1 MKKSELRQLIR
12 ECINSSGIRETADPR
27 EVNVFG
33 YQTKHF
39 DVCPGAQ
46 GLYLRIVEENLVD
59 DKDLAIQSAK
69 LHDTLFYMEKVA
81 LKGGVKVGPRRY
93 QLRVIDPFDPAV
105 AAGARTGLPAYTR
118 EQYLAIAQK
127 IAAEIMRLAREMG
140 LEQEHNYVA
149 NHVRIIKNALAKL
162 SPGRL
167 PGSEEY
173 SSVSFSGMDENAMQG
188 SKRFIYLVMVG
199 NNRGMGPYK
208 VYADKA
214 SAEAEA
220 EKLKSEPSTMSG
232 PTRAFVQEIEFVGG
246 VSEALDPV
254 GKEDDDIN
262 NDGKVDKT
270 DKYLA
275 NRRKA
280 IAKSLKK

>member
-1 MKKSELRQLIR
+1 MNKEELRSLIR
-12 ECINSSGIRETADPR
+12 ET
-27 EVNVFG
+27 
-33 YQTKHF
+33 
-39 DVCPGAQ
+39 
-46 GLYLRIVEENLVD
+46 
-59 DKDLAIQSAK
+59 
-69 LHDTLFYMEKVA
+69 
-81 LKGGVKVGPRRY
+81 
-93 QLRVIDPFDPAV
+93 
-105 AAGARTGLPAYTR
+105 
-118 EQYLAIAQK
+118 
-127 IAAEIMRLAREMG
+127 
-140 LEQEHNYVA
+140 
-149 NHVRIIKNALAKL
+149 IK
-162 SPGRL
+162 
-167 PGSEEY
+167 
-173 SSVSFSGMDENAMQG
+173 SSVNEEMQG
-188 SKRFIYLVMVG
+188 SRRFIYLVMIG

-232 PTRAFVQEIEFVGG
+232 PRRAFVQEIEFVGG

>member
-12 ECINSSGIRETADPR
+12 ECINSSGIRETTDPR

-39 DVCPGAQ
+39 DVCPTSQ
-46 GLYLRIVEENLVD
+46 GLYLKIVEENLVD
-59 DKDLAIQSAK
+59 NKDLVIQSAK

-140 LEQEHNYVA
+140 LEQEHNYIA

-167 PGSEEY
+167 PGSFDGTFESKMNENRMAIDDAEML
-173 SSVSFSGMDENAMQG
+173 VSALVSNYRYDIDTADNIIDNLPERDFNIAVQMYDKGNEQDALKYVLSKTTLDEVNYQEGTCGYNTDARTG
-188 SKRFIYLVMVG
+188 K
-199 NNRGMGPYK
+199 
-208 VYADKA
+208 
-214 SAEAEA
+214 
-220 EKLKSEPSTMSG
+220 KLKTP
-232 PTRAFVQEIEFVGG
+232 GG
-246 VSEALDPV
+246 
-254 GKEDDDIN
+254 
-262 NDGKVDKT
+262 
-270 DKYLA
+270 
-275 NRRKA
+275 
-280 IAKSLKK
+280 LK

>member
-1 MKKSELRQLIR
+1 MNKSELRQLIR
-12 ECINSSGIRETADPR
+12 ECINNSGIKETTDPR

-33 YQTKHF
+33 YQTNHF
-39 DVCPGAQ
+39 DVSPGAQ
-46 GLYLRIVEENLVD
+46 GLYRRIVEENLVD
-59 DKDLAIQSAK
+59 NKDLAIQSAK

-81 LKGGVKVGPRRY
+81 LRGGVKVGPRRY

-149 NHVRIIKNALAKL
+149 NHVRIIKNALSKL

-173 SSVSFSGMDENAMQG
+173 SSVSFSGVSEVSNEGTCGYNTDARTG
-188 SKRFIYLVMVG
+188 K
-199 NNRGMGPYK
+199 
-208 VYADKA
+208 
-214 SAEAEA
+214 
-220 EKLKSEPSTMSG
+220 KLKTP
-232 PTRAFVQEIEFVGG
+232 GG
-246 VSEALDPV
+246 
-254 GKEDDDIN
+254 
-262 NDGKVDKT
+262 
-270 DKYLA
+270 
-275 NRRKA
+275 
-280 IAKSLKK
+280 LK

>member
-59 DKDLAIQSAK
+59 NKDLAIQSAK

-118 EQYLAIAQK
+118 EQFLALAQK
-127 IAAEIMRLAREMG
+127 IATEIMRLAREMG
-140 LEQEHNYVA
+140 LEQEHNYVS
-149 NHVRIIKNALAKL
+149 NHGFSHFLAHDHGEKSIPATKSRPKSKIIVGVGEYLYLSGTPGEMTDQLKEQGAKFQKVAFNNMRPRI
-162 SPGRL
+162 GF
-167 PGSEEY
+167 G
-173 SSVSFSGMDENAMQG
+173 
-188 SKRFIYLVMVG
+188 
-199 NNRGMGPYK
+199 
-208 VYADKA
+208 
-214 SAEAEA
+214 
-220 EKLKSEPSTMSG
+220 STMVEKIS
-232 PTRAFVQEIEFVGG
+232 
-246 VSEALDPV
+246 
-254 GKEDDDIN
+254 
-262 NDGKVDKT
+262 
-270 DKYLA
+270 
-275 NRRKA
+275 
-280 IAKSLKK
+280 

>member
-1 MKKSELRQLIR
+1 MNKEELRSLIR
-12 ECINSSGIRETADPR
+12 ET
-27 EVNVFG
+27 
-33 YQTKHF
+33 
-39 DVCPGAQ
+39 
-46 GLYLRIVEENLVD
+46 
-59 DKDLAIQSAK
+59 
-69 LHDTLFYMEKVA
+69 
-81 LKGGVKVGPRRY
+81 
-93 QLRVIDPFDPAV
+93 
-105 AAGARTGLPAYTR
+105 
-118 EQYLAIAQK
+118 
-127 IAAEIMRLAREMG
+127 
-140 LEQEHNYVA
+140 
-149 NHVRIIKNALAKL
+149 IK
-162 SPGRL
+162 
-167 PGSEEY
+167 
-173 SSVSFSGMDENAMQG
+173 SSVNEDMQ
-188 SKRFIYLVMVG
+188 SSRRFAYLVMVG

-280 IAKSLKK
+280 IAKAIKK

>member
-1 MKKSELRQLIR
+1 MNKEELRSLIR
-12 ECINSSGIRETADPR
+12 ET
-27 EVNVFG
+27 
-33 YQTKHF
+33 
-39 DVCPGAQ
+39 
-46 GLYLRIVEENLVD
+46 
-59 DKDLAIQSAK
+59 
-69 LHDTLFYMEKVA
+69 
-81 LKGGVKVGPRRY
+81 
-93 QLRVIDPFDPAV
+93 
-105 AAGARTGLPAYTR
+105 
-118 EQYLAIAQK
+118 
-127 IAAEIMRLAREMG
+127 
-140 LEQEHNYVA
+140 
-149 NHVRIIKNALAKL
+149 IK
-162 SPGRL
+162 
-167 PGSEEY
+167 
-173 SSVSFSGMDENAMQG
+173 SSVNEDMQG
-188 SKRFIYLVMVG
+188 SRRFAYLVMVG

-232 PTRAFVQEIEFVGG
+232 PTHAFVQEIEFVGG

-280 IAKSLKK
+280 IAKAVKK